1 MSQHTTH
8 TAGRVDTITRT
19 VIRHRF
25 DSIADEMESTLLRSA
40 YSSIVKEAQDASAAI
55 FDPTGRTIAQAVAI
69 PAHLGMMVPA
79 VESIIDRY
87 PPDEMAKGDVYLM
100 NDPYAG
106 GTHLP
111 DITVVKPVVADDETI
126 ALGVTMAHH
135 QEMGGKTPGS
145 IPTDATEIYQEGIR
159 FPPLQY
165 HDQGEVNETAR
176 RILAKNVRIPDIV
189 IGDLNAQISAVTT
202 AERRLAEVV
211 DEYGNDTFFTAVD
224 EVIAHAEELTRTK
237 IREIPNGE
245 YTFHDFIDDDGVN
258 IHEPI
263 RIEAT
268 VTVDGSSL
276 DVDFTGTDE
285 QADGP
290 VNAVPAA
297 TLSGVYYVVRAITDP
312 DIPNNA
318 GCFIPVSVTM
328 PPGSLVNPEP
338 PAPVNAR
345 TVTFKRVADV
355 LLGAL
360 AQAVPNKVSA
370 PGNGQLAA
378 LTFAGTTG
386 DDQWIYGEVG
396 AGGSGA
402 RPTKDGLD
410 CIETDV
416 TNCMNTTAEATEIE
430 YPIRVHRYDLWQNSG
445 GPGRYRG
452 GLGFRK
458 QFEMLTDDVTF
469 THRRDRHDFQPWGL
483 RGGRPAPRCRT
494 EIRHLD
500 GDATTIPS
508 KWTTT
513 LSEGDVVDV
522 YTTGGGGYG
531 SPSARSLD
539 AIDRDLQEEKLSR
552 EAAESEYGVAVAAD
566 GTVNRD
572 ATGPQEQF
580 DTADHEQFEIDRGTL
595 PEWLEDGD
603 ETAVQGLNDNG

>member
-1 MSQHTTH
+1 MSQQSTRKDGH
-8 TAGRVDTITRT
+8 VDTITRS
-19 VIRHRF
+19 VLRHRF

-55 FDPTGRTIAQAVAI
+55 FDREGRTIAQAVAI

-79 VESIIDRY
+79 VESIIERF
-87 PPDEMAKGDVYLM
+87 PPSEMKPDDVYLM
-100 NDPYAG
+100 NDPYDG

-111 DITVVKPVVADDETI
+111 DITVVKPVFNDDEVI

-165 HDQGEVNETAR
+165 HFQGEVNETAR
-176 RILAKNVRIPDIV
+176 KILAKNVRIPDVV

-202 AERRLAEVV
+202 AERRLSEVAA
-211 DEYGNDTFFTAVD
+211 EYGNDTLLAAVD
-224 EVIAHAEELTRTK
+224 EIIDHAEELTRSR
-237 IREIPNGE
+237 IQEIPDGE

-263 RIEAT
+263 RIQAT
-268 VTVDGSSL
+268 VTVDGSSI

-318 GCFIPVSVTM
+318 GCFVPVSVTM
-328 PPGSLVNPEP
+328 PEGSLVNPRP

-360 AQAVPNKVSA
+360 AQAVPEQVSA

-378 LTFAGTTG
+378 LTFAGSG
-386 DDQWIYGEVG
+386 GEDQWIYGEVG

-430 YPIRVHRYDLWQNSG
+430 YPIRVHRYDLWEDSG

-458 QFEMLTDDVTF
+458 RFEMLDDEVTF
-469 THRRDRHDFQPWGL
+469 THRRDRHDFHPWGL
-483 RGGRPAPRCRT
+483 RGGKPAPRCRT
-494 EIRHLD
+494 AITHPD
-500 GDATTIPS
+500 GDVESIPS
-508 KWTTT
+508 KWVTT
-513 LSEGDVVDV
+513 LEKGSHIDV

-531 SPSARSLD
+531 PPTDRPLKD
-539 AIDRDLQEEKLSR
+539 VDRDLREGKVSPEVAEEEYRVVVEDGRVDRDATPPREPSEPR
-552 EAAESEYGVAVAAD
+552 EAA
-566 GTVNRD
+566 
-572 ATGPQEQF
+572 
-580 DTADHEQFEIDRGTL
+580 FEVDRGEL
-595 PEWLEDGD
+595 PDSIEE
-603 ETAVQGLNDNG
+603 EAE

>member
-1 MSQHTTH
+1 MSQEAT
-8 TAGRVDTITRT
+8 GPEQGVDTVTRT
-19 VIRHRF
+19 VLRHEF
-25 DSIADEMESTLLRSA
+25 DAVADEMESTLLRSA
-40 YSSIVKEAQDASAAI
+40 YSSIVKEAQDASAAL
-55 FDPTGRTIAQAVAI
+55 FDPEGRTIAQAVAI

-79 VESIIDRY
+79 VGSILEKF
-87 PPDEMAKGDVYLM
+87 PPAGMAPDDVYLM
-100 NDPYAG
+100 NDPYDG

-111 DITVVKPVVADDETI
+111 DVTVLKPVFHDDTVI

-159 FPPLQY
+159 FPPLKY
-165 HDQGEVNETAR
+165 HDRGDVNETAR
-176 RILAKNVRIPDIV
+176 AVLKKNVRIPDV
-189 IGDLNAQISAVTT
+189 VLGDLNAQISAVTT
-202 AERRLAEVV
+202 ARRRLVEVA
-211 DEYGNDTFFTAVD
+211 DEYGTGTLLDAVD
-224 EVIAHAEELTRTK
+224 RIIDHAETLTRSK
-237 IREIPNGE
+237 LAEIPDGA
-245 YTFHDFIDDDGVN
+245 YSFHDYIDDDGVN
-258 IHEPI
+258 VHEPI

-268 VTVDGSSL
+268 VTVDGTDL
-276 DVDFTGTDE
+276 HVDFTGTDE

-318 GCFIPVSVTM
+318 GCFEPLSVTM
-328 PPGSLVNPEP
+328 PDGTLVNPRP

-345 TVTFKRVADV
+345 TVTFKRISDV

-360 AQAVPNKVSA
+360 AQAVPEQVPA

-378 LTFAGTTG
+378 LTFAGADG
-386 DDQWIYGEVG
+386 DEQWIYGEVG

-430 YPIRVHRYDLWQNSG
+430 YPIRVHQYDLWQDSG
-445 GPGRYRG
+445 GAGRYRG

-458 QFEMLTDDVTF
+458 RFEMLEDGVTF

-483 RGGRPAPRCRT
+483 QGGRPAPTCRT
-494 EIRHLD
+494 VVRRTDGTTESLPSQAVVSLD
-500 GDATTIPS
+500 A
-508 KWTTT
+508 
-513 LSEGDVVDV
+513 GDVVDV

-531 SPSARSLD
+531 PPSERSVEALR
-539 AIDRDLQEEKLSR
+539 RDLREETVSP
-552 EAAESEYGVAVAAD
+552 EAAESDYCVVLDD
-566 GTVNRD
+566 GDVDEEATRCRRERD
-572 ATGPQEQF
+572 GE
-580 DTADHEQFEIDRGTL
+580 DHDDRGFAVDRGDV
-595 PEWLEDGD
+595 PDGV
-603 ETAVQGLNDNG
+603 EQ